1 MSDNILPPEDLNI
14 EKIFQDAF
22 KTMVDQIVACIV
34 NTILVGVS
42 CVFLTI
48 TIIGILAIPAVI
60 GGYIESMI
68 RMSRGEKVGIGDFF
82 KTGFNRFGTLL
93 GTSILYFLGI
103 IIGFICLIIPGI
115 YLLVRWYFLYQ
126 VIVDRDASLFESF
139 KQSADMVTGQ
149 FWIILTLVILI
160 VVIQAIGGSILVG
173 TLVTI
178 PYTSL
183 LTAHIYLTLNS
194 ENTEQVESIT

>member
-22 KTMVDQIVACIV
+22 RTMVDQIVACIV

-42 CVFLTI
+42 CVFLAI
-48 TIIGILAIPAVI
+48 TVIGILAIPAVL
-60 GGYIESMI
+60 GGYVESMI
-68 RMSRGEKVGIGDFF
+68 RMARGEKVGIGDFF

-93 GTSILYFLGI
+93 GTTILSFLGI
-103 IIGFICLIIPGI
+103 IIGFLCLIIPGI
-115 YLLVRWYFLYQ
+115 YLMIRWYFLYQ
-126 VIVDRDASLFESF
+126 NIVDRDASVFESF
-139 KQSADMVTGQ
+139 KQSSDMVAGQ

-160 VVIQAIGGSILVG
+160 AVIQAIGGTLVIG
-173 TLVTI
+173 TIVTI

-183 LTAHIYLTLNS
+183 LTAHVYLALNR
-194 ENTEQVESIT
+194 ENTEQAESIT

>member
-1 MSDNILPPEDLNI
+1 
-14 EKIFQDAF
+14 
-22 KTMVDQIVACIV
+22 MVDQIVACIV

-42 CVFLTI
+42 CVFLGI
-48 TIIGILAIPAVI
+48 TVIGLLAIPAVI
-60 GGYIESMI
+60 GGYVESMI
-68 RMSRGEKVGIGDFF
+68 RMARGEKVGIGDFF

-93 GTSILYFLGI
+93 GASILSFLGI
-103 IIGFICLIIPGI
+103 VIGFICLIIPGI
-115 YLLVRWYFLYQ
+115 YLMIRWYFLYQ
-126 VIVDRDASLFESF
+126 VIVDRDASVFESF

-160 VVIQAIGGSILVG
+160 TVIQAIGGTIVVG

-183 LTAHIYLTLNS
+183 LTAHFYLALNR